1 MRPIV
6 EYSGRAHLVSTWK
19 VDTLTW
25 KYSNR
30 QVTYDRILP
39 FSRYAQFS
47 QFSFEQNIV
56 RHFNF
61 NCSARREM
69 CQSQVD
75 LVKSILRQPCSKE
88 LVSYMLS
95 ISKQKN
101 PETGEV
107 LAMRVPLL
115 EKQVVSLI
123 LEAVRESS
131 GADPKSEMVWSNLSS
146 LLIYFMLYKQPI
158 SFSSQARSP
167 KRNIM

>member
-1 MRPIV
+1 MEVLKPTGHLRP
-6 EYSGRAHLVSTWK
+6 
-19 VDTLTW
+19 DTPFL
-25 KYSNR
+25 
-30 QVTYDRILP
+30 QVCTVFTI
-39 FSRYAQFS
+39 F
-47 QFSFEQNIV
+47 FEQNINIV

-146 LLIYFMLYKQPI
+146 LLIYFMLYKVRFHKFL
-158 SFSSQARSP
+158 SKEHKSQLALAP
-167 KRNIM
+167 GHT

>member
-1 MRPIV
+1 MA
-6 EYSGRAHLVSTWK
+6 SLKFQLDVS
-19 VDTLTW
+19 
-25 KYSNR
+25 
-30 QVTYDRILP
+30 
-39 FSRYAQFS
+39 
-47 QFSFEQNIV
+47 
-56 RHFNF
+56 
-61 NCSARREM
+61 RREM

-146 LLIYFMLYKQPI
+146 LLIYFMLYKVRFHKFLSKEHPMSNGTRL
-158 SFSSQARSP
+158 SFFKHFWMP
-167 KRNIM
+167 KRNIDSIFL